1 MEVLLG
7 VAEISKEVEMA
18 ATNKA
23 PSKPRALDKKGSGPK
38 SSADPSEPL
47 PNTDLLTVTIH
58 ARTGQIVKIERVNGR
73 VHHELTAEEK
83 ASLAKDSGRATLE
96 AIIEEAFE
104 AGMAYV
110 LEDGGDEDDLME
122 SEKDLM
128 ESERDANLRH
138 LLLRPLIENSAA
150 KRLIRR
156 DVLSRAILKTLIDQA
171 TGSSPGARG

>member
-1 MEVLLG
+1 
-7 VAEISKEVEMA
+7 MA
-18 ATNKA
+18 ATDNAQRKPKA
-23 PSKPRALDKKGSGPK
+23 RDKKGSGPK
-38 SSADPSEPL
+38 SSLADQ
-47 PNTDLLTVTIH
+47 DLLTVTIH
-58 ARTGQIVKIERVNGR
+58 AKTGQIVKIERVNGPDA
-73 VHHELTAEEK
+73 HHELTAEEK
-83 ASLAKDSGRATLE
+83 ASLAKEGGATLE

-128 ESERDANLRH
+128 ESEKDANLRH

-156 DVLSRAILKTLIDQA
+156 DVLSRAILKTLIDHA
-171 TGSSPGARG
+171 TGSRPEARG

>member
-1 MEVLLG
+1 VLLG
-7 VAEISKEVEMA
+7 VAEISKELEMV
-18 ATNKA
+18 ATRKA
-23 PSKPRALDKKGSGPK
+23 PSKPRAPDKKGSGPK
-38 SSADPSEPL
+38 SSADTSELL
-47 PNTDLLTVTIH
+47 PDPDLLTVTIH
-58 ARTGQIVKIERVNGR
+58 AKTGQIVKIERVNGPD

-83 ASLAKDSGRATLE
+83 ASLAKESGRATLE

-128 ESERDANLRH
+128 ESEKDANLRH

-171 TGSSPGARG
+171 PGSSPGARG